1 MRIEIEVSEECEAT
15 SYPYWLIIDPQ
26 QNFKTDN
33 QGLHNVAS
41 MITGPFFSR
50 EEGETILKAQRYNFG
65 AGAHVFCCSGTNSPQ
80 YRKAIKGAK
89 KGKP

>member
-1 MRIEIEVSEECEAT
+1 MKIEIEVSEECEAT

-26 QNFKTDN
+26 QNFRTDI

-50 EEGETILKAQRYNFG
+50 EEGELVLKAQRYNFG
-65 AGAHVFCCSGTNSPQ
+65 TGACVFCCSGHNSPQ
-80 YRKAIKGAK
+80 YRAAMRKTKAAK
-89 KGKP
+89 P